1 MSLLKSLPDLFY
13 NIARS
18 PVDVHLLHAKNLW
31 QRSEVLPEYVNSITL
46 FDEYIVKNGESPE
59 VIAERIYDNPFY
71 NWTLFIA
78 NDIVNYYAQ
87 WPKSSIQLTQYVSN
101 KYDNPQATKHYVT
114 TEVKN
119 LAGNVIIPAGKVV
132 PSNYSVSYID
142 NGTVVTA
149 NPVVSITNYQY
160 EEEINSRK
168 EKIKIIRPSLIEDF
182 VETYY
187 RRINKSGPITV
198 ANTAFDIKM

>member
-1 MSLLKSLPDLFY
+1 MLLKNLPDLFY
-13 NIARS
+13 NIAKS
-18 PVDVHLLHAKNLW
+18 PVDVDLLYAKNLW
-31 QRSEVLPEYVNSITL
+31 QRSEVLPEYINSITL
-46 FDEYIVKNGESPE
+46 FDEYVVKNGENPE
-59 VIAERIYDNPFY
+59 IIANRLYGSPFY

-78 NDIVNYYAQ
+78 NDIVNYYEQ
-87 WPKSSIQLTQYVSN
+87 WPKSTLQLTDYVSN

-119 LAGNVIIPAGKVV
+119 TTGNTIIPPGKVV

-142 NGTVVTA
+142 NGIVVTA

-160 EEEINSRK
+160 EEEINGKK
-168 EKIKIIRPSLIEDF
+168 EKIKVIRPNLITDF

-187 RRINKSGPITV
+187 RRINKMGTV
-198 ANTAFDIKM
+198 NVSSTAYELKM

>member
-1 MSLLKSLPDLFY
+1 MLLKSLPDLFY
-13 NIARS
+13 NIAKS
-18 PVDVHLLHAKNLW
+18 PVDVDLLYAKNLW
-31 QRSEVLPEYVNSITL
+31 QRSEVLPEYINSITL
-46 FDEYIVKNGESPE
+46 FDEYVVMNGENPE
-59 VIAERIYDNPFY
+59 IIANRLYDNPFY

-78 NDIVNYYAQ
+78 NDIVNYYEQ
-87 WPKSSIQLTQYVSN
+87 WPKSTLQLNDYVSN

-119 LAGNVIIPAGKVV
+119 TSGSVIIPAGKIV

-142 NGTVVTA
+142 NGIVVTA

-160 EEEINSRK
+160 EEEINGKK
-168 EKIKIIRPSLIEDF
+168 EKIKVIRPNLIKDF

-187 RRINKSGPITV
+187 RRINKTGPVTV
-198 ANTAFDIKM
+198 SSTSYELKM

>member
-1 MSLLKSLPDLFY
+1 MSLLKNLPDLFY
-13 NIARS
+13 NIAKS

-46 FDEYIVKNGESPE
+46 FDEYIVRNGENPE
-59 VIAERIYDNPFY
+59 IIADRIYNNPFY
-71 NWTLFIA
+71 NWTLLIA
-78 NDIVNYYAQ
+78 NDIVNYYEQ
-87 WPKSSIQLTQYVSN
+87 WPKSTIQLTQYVEN
-101 KYDNPQATKHYVT
+101 KYTNPQATKHYVT

-119 LAGNVIIPAGKVV
+119 TAGDIIIPAGKVV

-142 NGTVVTA
+142 NGINVTA

-160 EEEINSRK
+160 EEEINGNK

-187 RRINKSGPITV
+187 RRINKNGPIVV